1 MGKRQPSPTPETWE
15 QLEMRIHWPEQRS
28 YEVIRPVVL
37 FGDSAA
43 DRAHAT
49 GQPIRTIYRHLQ
61 RFTAKGFAGLTEAA
75 NPPPPRTLP
84 PAVRTMILALKAEH
98 PPLTANAIARIC
110 WTCLHYRPGARTIA
124 RILRETPPTPP
135 AKRRFPVFHALS
147 PTRRR
152 WAIIRLHLDGW
163 GVNAIAAYMQ
173 TTRRT
178 VSLLLKRFT
187 SEDLAALRPRSRRP
201 RHRVRKVTVA
211 IIQRIRSLQHNH
223 RLGAWRMAA
232 ALKQEGIRISPRTCG
247 LIMAKNKTLYAELR
261 PPDPPPAA
269 DPKPMPFAAIR
280 PHQFWSIDIRYL
292 DMHQLGGGNI
302 YCLTILDNY
311 SRAVIASCVSR
322 SQDLTMYLLVLFA
335 AIRNHGAPEAIVT
348 DGGSIFRANQAQN
361 IYRALGITKHQI
373 AKKQPWQNYIETTF
387 NIQRRMADV
396 AFETATTWEA
406 LLDAHAVWV
415 ANYNY
420 QDHWA
425 HRQRSAAYRSPVE
438 VLRWIPGRPFA
449 DADLR
454 FVFYSTRFQRRLN
467 RFGYVQFRSWRIYAE
482 EGLANHAVT
491 LWLYRDH
498 LTISYDDLVV
508 AQYQVRYQPD
518 QHHFTQI
525 TDPALYPTPHQSPQM
540 TFWERQAGWWNLAQ
554 RLALLPI
561 RRIRQPVGGEQLPID
576 PSLFEAPQDT
586 AA

>member
-1 MGKRQPSPTPETWE
+1 MFA
-15 QLEMRIHWPEQRS
+15 L
-28 YEVIRPVVL
+28 
-37 FGDSAA
+37 SAWST
-43 DRAHAT
+43 H
-49 GQPIRTIYRHLQ
+49 HCS
-61 RFTAKGFAGLTEAA
+61 RFTRNTA
-75 NPPPPRTLP
+75 NPARQTPVSRLSCLVSDAATLGHYSPPPRW
-84 PAVRTMILALKAEH
+84 V
-98 PPLTANAIARIC
+98 
-110 WTCLHYRPGARTIA
+110 G
-124 RILRETPPTPP
+124 RE
-135 AKRRFPVFHALS
+135 RHC
-147 PTRRR
+147 
-152 WAIIRLHLDGW
+152 RLY
-163 GVNAIAAYMQ
+163 A

-387 NIQRRMADV
+387 NIQRRMTDV
-396 AFETATTWEA
+396 SFETATTWEA

-420 QDHWA
+420 QDHCA
-425 HRQRSAAYRSPVE
+425 SPAECSVSK
-438 VLRWIPGRPFA
+438 PGR
-449 DADLR
+449 
-454 FVFYSTRFQRRLN
+454 
-467 RFGYVQFRSWRIYAE
+467 
-482 EGLANHAVT
+482 GLA
-491 LWLYRDH
+491 LDSGPPLCRC
-498 LTISYDDLVV
+498 
-508 AQYQVRYQPD
+508 R
-518 QHHFTQI
+518 FTVCV
-525 TDPALYPTPHQSPQM
+525 L
-540 TFWERQAGWWNLAQ
+540 
-554 RLALLPI
+554 
-561 RRIRQPVGGEQLPID
+561 
-576 PSLFEAPQDT
+576 
-586 AA
+586 